1 MESGVRFRQ
10 ARAEEADLLGEMT
23 LTGVRH
29 WGHHENFPEAYAGL
43 ASSLPGPEDIEAHPT
58 FVLED
63 DDGVIGFY
71 SLRDRD
77 GHVELVQ
84 MFVQVDRIGQ
94 GLGKALWKH
103 AVGQASAIAPRM
115 RIMSDPESIGFY
127 EAMGAALER
136 RVEVSPG
143 FLLGLMWYELDQ
155 G

>member
-1 MESGVRFRQ
+1 MRFRQ

-23 LTGVRH
+23 LAGVRH
-29 WGHHENFPEAYAGL
+29 WGHHENFPDAYAGL
-43 ASSLPGPEDIEAHPT
+43 ATSLPGPEDIAAHPT

-63 DDGVIGFY
+63 DDGVAGFY
-71 SLRDRD
+71 SLRDRGD
-77 GHVELVQ
+77 FVDLVQ
-84 MFVQVDRIGQ
+84 MFVQVDRIGHS
-94 GLGKALWKH
+94 LGRALWEH
-103 AVGQASAIAPRM
+103 SVSEASGIAPRM

-143 FLLGLMWYELDQ
+143 FFLGLMWYELDQ